1 MARKIYRP
9 GARKQRAKAARARTD
24 KLPRNQG
31 VDRELLISG
40 KPIEIKEI
48 PPSPEPESP
57 PNCIDRGVTDSPT
70 PRKRSQVD
78 LRNYDPSS
86 SEYWELVLKNQ
97 GLTPTAGGSDQLT
110 YVGTSEDLA
119 NVERRTHRN
128 DGLGGG
134 RRARSTTHRD

>member
-9 GARKQRAKAARARTD
+9 GARKQRSEAARARTEN
-24 KLPRNQG
+24 LPRNQG

-40 KPIEIKEI
+40 KPIEIKEL
-48 PPSPEPESP
+48 PSSLAPEEPLS
-57 PNCIDRGVTDSPT
+57 CIDRGVTDSPT

-78 LRNYDPSS
+78 LRNFDPVSP
-86 SEYWELVLKNQ
+86 EYWELVLKNE

-110 YVGTSEDLA
+110 YVGSSEDLA

-128 DGLGGG
+128 NGLGGG
-134 RRARSTTHRD
+134 RRARTT